1 MSVQKNLHTLTLR
14 CGVNRVGVN
23 GAGIVNKMLEG
34 MTNLE
39 NLNLGFVE
47 NYIGDEG
54 LNEIAQTVS
63 TKMPKLKNVDLD
75 LGFNDAKGYG
85 GIAALKHLASRSWD
99 AVDLRL
105 SNNEFRDADV
115 KLMKPHLKQ
124 ILKTAGSFLFE
135 FMDTAVS
142 RVVM

>member
-1 MSVQKNLHTLTLR
+1 
-14 CGVNRVGVN
+14 
-23 GAGIVNKMLEG
+23 
-34 MTNLE
+34 
-39 NLNLGFVE
+39 
-47 NYIGDEG
+47 
-54 LNEIAQTVS
+54 
-63 TKMPKLKNVDLD
+63 MPKLKNVDLD

-124 ILKTAGSFLFE
+124 ILKTAGSFVFE

-142 RVVM
+142 RVVMADIQKLFEKYSNDNSKIYINSIIPEN